1 MGPYGLPT
9 HIEEIPTADLK
20 ALATDLGK
28 DLDHVEEVS
37 LPLHH
42 ETPAVTIVEHG
53 NEALETI
60 HDELTR
66 REQASGK
73 GHGL

>member
-9 HIEEIPTADLK
+9 HIEEIPTAHLK
-20 ALATDLGK
+20 ALAADLGE

-42 ETPAVTIVEHG
+42 EIPAVTIVEHG

-60 HDELTR
+60 RGELTR
-66 REQASGK
+66 RAQASGK

>member
-9 HIEEIPTADLK
+9 HIEEIPTVDLE
-20 ALATDLGK
+20 ALAADLGK
-28 DLDHVEEVS
+28 DLDHVEDVS

-42 ETPAVTIVEHG
+42 EIPAVTIIEHG

-60 HDELTR
+60 QDELQR
-66 REQASGK
+66 RKQASGK
-73 GHGL
+73 GNGL